1 MTPLNFP
8 EWLISRLLRILSQSA
23 ASSQTPSTSRPAK
36 YDYCSPVKSVSKTIP
51 APAPPHTADNTRKPK
66 KKVKLFPAGGGSK
79 THKSFSDVEERL
91 GRDACFSSSSPA
103 ASQFSEGV
111 FELPVTPVRNNR
123 RSGEEAESAGQLKK
137 RGSNSSRMTPSPQAF
152 ILGDF
157 LVKSDTR
164 KGRTVGPKSP
174 SKVCVATFSRNYFLN
189 WEEVPSI
196 LILVRV
202 PKFFF

>member
-1 MTPLNFP
+1 M
-8 EWLISRLLRILSQSA
+8 SQSA
-23 ASSQTPSTSRPAK
+23 ASSQTPSKSRPAK
-36 YDYCSPVKSVSKTIP
+36 YDYCSPVKSVSKTTP

-66 KKVKLFPAGGGSK
+66 KKVKLFPAGGGTGSK
-79 THKSFSDVEERL
+79 THKSFSDVEDRL
-91 GRDACFSSSSPA
+91 GRYAFFASSSPA

-152 ILGDF
+152 NLGDF

-189 WEEVPSI
+189 
-196 LILVRV
+196 
-202 PKFFF
+202 